1 MSSEENSDKAFS
13 SNNDKEFKDKES
25 DFPKELFNQ
34 ENTKEENNEFA
45 GLSDKEILKKL
56 NLPDPET
63 MKTGDN
69 FKEFL
74 KKNVPEHLKKKA
86 LRKLWLTN
94 PIFANLDGMN
104 EYDEDFT
111 LATSALEEFA
121 TNYVVG
127 KGFKGQFK
135 KDADISESDILEQ
148 DDTLKSSSVRLNEK
162 NKELTSSQKSNVN
175 KNEINED
182 HNFENSSEHSNN
194 SQIENDEDNDK
205 DVLAKNENNDNLDNN
220 LASDDNS
227 EKNVNL
233 RIKPKKMIFKVRS
246 V

>member
-1 MSSEENSDKAFS
+1 MSSEE
-13 SNNDKEFKDKES
+13 NNDKEFKGKEIVI
-25 DFPKELFNQ
+25 PKEKLNQ
-34 ENTKEENNEFA
+34 VNTKEENNEFA

-56 NLPDPET
+56 NLPNPET

-74 KKNVPEHLKKKA
+74 KKNVPEHLKKRA

-135 KDADISESDILEQ
+135 KDTDISESDFLEQ

-175 KNEINED
+175 KDEINED
-182 HNFENSSEHSNN
+182 HNFENSSEQIKD

-205 DVLAKNENNDNLDNN
+205 DKDVLAQNENNDNLDNN
-220 LASDDNS
+220 LASDDLS
-227 EKNVNL
+227 EENVNL
-233 RIKPKKMIFKVRS
+233 RIKPKKMIFKV
-246 V
+246 

>member
-1 MSSEENSDKAFS
+1 
-13 SNNDKEFKDKES
+13 
-25 DFPKELFNQ
+25 
-34 ENTKEENNEFA
+34 
-45 GLSDKEILKKL
+45 
-56 NLPDPET
+56 

-74 KKNVPEHLKKKA
+74 NKNVPEHLKKRA

-135 KDADISESDILEQ
+135 KDTDISESDILEQ

-175 KNEINED
+175 KSEINEN

-194 SQIENDEDNDK
+194 SQIENDK

-233 RIKPKKMIFKVRS
+233 RIKPKKMIFKV
-246 V
+246 

>member
-1 MSSEENSDKAFS
+1 MSSEE
-13 SNNDKEFKDKES
+13 NNDKEFKGNEIVI
-25 DFPKELFNQ
+25 PKEKLNQ
-34 ENTKEENNEFA
+34 VNTKEENNEFA

-56 NLPDPET
+56 NLPNPET

-74 KKNVPEHLKKKA
+74 KKNVPEHLKKRA

-135 KDADISESDILEQ
+135 KDTDISESDFLEK

-175 KNEINED
+175 KDEINED
-182 HNFENSSEHSNN
+182 HNFENSSEQIKD

-205 DVLAKNENNDNLDNN
+205 DKDVLAQNENNDNLDNN
-220 LASDDNS
+220 LASDDLS
-227 EKNVNL
+227 EENVNL
-233 RIKPKKMIFKVRS
+233 RIKPKKMIFKV
-246 V
+246 

>member
-1 MSSEENSDKAFS
+1 
-13 SNNDKEFKDKES
+13 
-25 DFPKELFNQ
+25 
-34 ENTKEENNEFA
+34 
-45 GLSDKEILKKL
+45 
-56 NLPDPET
+56 

-74 KKNVPEHLKKKA
+74 KKNVPEHLKKRA

-135 KDADISESDILEQ
+135 KDSDISESDILEQ

-175 KNEINED
+175 KDEINED
-182 HNFENSSEHSNN
+182 HNFENSSEHLKNP
-194 SQIENDEDNDK
+194 QIENDEYDDK

-220 LASDDNS
+220 LASDDPS
-227 EKNVNL
+227 EENVNL
-233 RIKPKKMIFKVRS
+233 RIKPKKMIFKV
-246 V
+246 

>member
-1 MSSEENSDKAFS
+1 MSSEE
-13 SNNDKEFKDKES
+13 NNDKEFKDKET
-25 DFPKELFNQ
+25 DIPKEILNQ

-56 NLPDPET
+56 NLPNPET

-74 KKNVPEHLKKKA
+74 KKNVPEHLKKRA

-135 KDADISESDILEQ
+135 KDTDIAESDFLEQ

-175 KNEINED
+175 KDEINED
-182 HNFENSSEHSNN
+182 HNFENSSEHLKNP
-194 SQIENDEDNDK
+194 QIENDEDNNK

-220 LASDDNS
+220 RASDDPS
-227 EKNVNL
+227 EENVNL
-233 RIKPKKMIFKVRS
+233 RIKPKKMIFKV
-246 V
+246 

>member
-1 MSSEENSDKAFS
+1 M
-13 SNNDKEFKDKES
+13 EFKDKES
-25 DFPKELFNQ
+25 DVPKELFNQ

-56 NLPDPET
+56 NLPEPET

-74 KKNVPEHLKKKA
+74 KKNVPEHLKKRA

-135 KDADISESDILEQ
+135 KATDISESDILEQ

-162 NKELTSSQKSNVN
+162 NKELTSSQKTNVI
-175 KNEINED
+175 KDEINEDHNNED
-182 HNFENSSEHSNN
+182 HNFENSSEHLNN
-194 SQIENDEDNDK
+194 SQIENDEDSDK
-205 DVLAKNENNDNLDNN
+205 DVLAKNENNDN
-220 LASDDNS
+220 S
-227 EKNVNL
+227 EENVNL
-233 RIKPKKMIFKVRS
+233 RIKPKKMIFKV
-246 V
+246 

>member
-1 MSSEENSDKAFS
+1 MSSEE
-13 SNNDKEFKDKES
+13 NNDKEFKGKEIVI
-25 DFPKELFNQ
+25 PKEKLNQ
-34 ENTKEENNEFA
+34 VNTKEENNEFA

-56 NLPDPET
+56 NLPNPET

-74 KKNVPEHLKKKA
+74 KKNVPEHLKKRA

-135 KDADISESDILEQ
+135 KDTDISESDFLEK

-175 KNEINED
+175 KDEINED
-182 HNFENSSEHSNN
+182 HNFENSSEQIKD

-205 DVLAKNENNDNLDNN
+205 DKDVLAQNENNDNLDNN
-220 LASDDNS
+220 LASDDLS
-227 EKNVNL
+227 EENVNL
-233 RIKPKKMIFKVRS
+233 RIKPKKMIFKV
-246 V
+246 

>member
-1 MSSEENSDKAFS
+1 MSSEE
-13 SNNDKEFKDKES
+13 NNDKEFKGNELVI
-25 DFPKELFNQ
+25 PKEKLNQ
-34 ENTKEENNEFA
+34 VNTKEENNEFA

-56 NLPDPET
+56 NLPNPET

-74 KKNVPEHLKKKA
+74 KKNVPEHLKKRA

-135 KDADISESDILEQ
+135 KDTDISESDFLEK

-175 KNEINED
+175 KDEINED
-182 HNFENSSEHSNN
+182 HNFENSSEQIKDL
-194 SQIENDEDNDK
+194 QIENDEDNDK
-205 DVLAKNENNDNLDNN
+205 DKDVLAQNENNDNLDNN
-220 LASDDNS
+220 LASDDLS
-227 EKNVNL
+227 EENVNL
-233 RIKPKKMIFKVRS
+233 RIKPKKMIFKV
-246 V
+246 

>member
-1 MSSEENSDKAFS
+1 
-13 SNNDKEFKDKES
+13 
-25 DFPKELFNQ
+25 
-34 ENTKEENNEFA
+34 
-45 GLSDKEILKKL
+45 
-56 NLPDPET
+56 

-74 KKNVPEHLKKKA
+74 KKNVPEHLKKRA

-94 PIFANLDGMN
+94 PIFADLDGMN

-135 KDADISESDILEQ
+135 KDTDISESDFLEQ

-162 NKELTSSQKSNVN
+162 NKEPPVV
-175 KNEINED
+175 KN
-182 HNFENSSEHSNN
+182 
-194 SQIENDEDNDK
+194 QM
-205 DVLAKNENNDNLDNN
+205 L
-220 LASDDNS
+220 
-227 EKNVNL
+227 
-233 RIKPKKMIFKVRS
+233 IKMK
-246 V
+246 

>member
-1 MSSEENSDKAFS
+1 
-13 SNNDKEFKDKES
+13 
-25 DFPKELFNQ
+25 
-34 ENTKEENNEFA
+34 
-45 GLSDKEILKKL
+45 
-56 NLPDPET
+56 

-74 KKNVPEHLKKKA
+74 KKNVPEHLKKRA

-127 KGFKGQFK
+127 KGFKGQFR
-135 KDADISESDILEQ
+135 KDTDISESDILEQ

-162 NKELTSSQKSNVN
+162 NNELISSQKTNVN
-175 KNEINED
+175 KDEINED
-182 HNFENSSEHSNN
+182 HNFENSSEHLNN

-205 DVLAKNENNDNLDNN
+205 DVSAKNENNDNLDNN
-220 LASDDNS
+220 LASDDPFK
-227 EKNVNL
+227 EDVNL
-233 RIKPKKMIFKVRS
+233 RIKPKKMIFKV
-246 V
+246 

>member
-1 MSSEENSDKAFS
+1 MSSEE
-13 SNNDKEFKDKES
+13 NNDKEFKDKET
-25 DFPKELFNQ
+25 DIPKEILNQ

-74 KKNVPEHLKKKA
+74 KKNVPEHLKKRA

-111 LATSALEEFA
+111 LATS
-121 TNYVVG
+121 
-127 KGFKGQFK
+127 
-135 KDADISESDILEQ
+135 ILFPG
-148 DDTLKSSSVRLNEK
+148 T
-162 NKELTSSQKSNVN
+162 
-175 KNEINED
+175 
-182 HNFENSSEHSNN
+182 
-194 SQIENDEDNDK
+194 
-205 DVLAKNENNDNLDNN
+205 
-220 LASDDNS
+220 
-227 EKNVNL
+227 
-233 RIKPKKMIFKVRS
+233 
-246 V
+246 

>member
-1 MSSEENSDKAFS
+1 MEKTKKYEWLTEAEQTAHDYRKDCIDTVVTDIKWELMSDDYQFEEWHIGDHINAYV
-13 SNNDKEFKDKES
+13 
-25 DFPKELFNQ
+25 
-34 ENTKEENNEFA
+34 ENA
-45 GLSDKEILKKL
+45 CIYSWDCKEILKKL

-74 KKNVPEHLKKKA
+74 KKNVPEHVKKRA

-135 KDADISESDILEQ
+135 KDTDIAESDFLEQ
-148 DDTLKSSSVRLNEK
+148 DDTLKSSSVRLNE
-162 NKELTSSQKSNVN
+162 
-175 KNEINED
+175 
-182 HNFENSSEHSNN
+182 
-194 SQIENDEDNDK
+194 
-205 DVLAKNENNDNLDNN
+205 
-220 LASDDNS
+220 
-227 EKNVNL
+227 
-233 RIKPKKMIFKVRS
+233 
-246 V
+246 

>member
-1 MSSEENSDKAFS
+1 MSSEE
-13 SNNDKEFKDKES
+13 NNDKEFKGKEIVI
-25 DFPKELFNQ
+25 PKEKLNQ
-34 ENTKEENNEFA
+34 VNTKEENNEFA

-74 KKNVPEHLKKKA
+74 KKNVPEHLKKRA

-135 KDADISESDILEQ
+135 KDTDISESDFLEK

-175 KNEINED
+175 KDEINED
-182 HNFENSSEHSNN
+182 HNFENSSEQIKD

-205 DVLAKNENNDNLDNN
+205 DKDVLAQNENNDNLDNN
-220 LASDDNS
+220 LASDDLS
-227 EKNVNL
+227 EENVNL
-233 RIKPKKMIFKVRS
+233 RIKPKKMIFKV
-246 V
+246 

>member
-1 MSSEENSDKAFS
+1 
-13 SNNDKEFKDKES
+13 
-25 DFPKELFNQ
+25 
-34 ENTKEENNEFA
+34 
-45 GLSDKEILKKL
+45 
-56 NLPDPET
+56 

-74 KKNVPEHLKKKA
+74 KKNVPEHLKKRA

-135 KDADISESDILEQ
+135 KDTDISESDLLEQ

-162 NKELTSSQKSNVN
+162 NKDLAGSQKSNIN
-175 KNEINED
+175 KDEINDD
-182 HNFENSSEHSNN
+182 HNFENSSEHLKNP
-194 SQIENDEDNDK
+194 QIENDEDNDK
-205 DVLAKNENNDNLDNN
+205 DVSAKNENNDNLDNN
-220 LASDDNS
+220 LASDDPS
-227 EKNVNL
+227 EENVNL
-233 RIKPKKMIFKVRS
+233 RIKPKKMIFKV
-246 V
+246 

>member
-1 MSSEENSDKAFS
+1 
-13 SNNDKEFKDKES
+13 
-25 DFPKELFNQ
+25 
-34 ENTKEENNEFA
+34 
-45 GLSDKEILKKL
+45 
-56 NLPDPET
+56 

-74 KKNVPEHLKKKA
+74 KKNVPEHLKKRA

-135 KDADISESDILEQ
+135 KDSDISESDILEQ

-162 NKELTSSQKSNVN
+162 NKELTSSQKTNVN
-175 KNEINED
+175 KDEINED
-182 HNFENSSEHSNN
+182 HNFENSSEHLNN

-205 DVLAKNENNDNLDNN
+205 DVSAKNENNDNLDNN
-220 LASDDNS
+220 LASDDPS
-227 EKNVNL
+227 EVNVNL
-233 RIKPKKMIFKVRS
+233 RIKPKKMIFKV
-246 V
+246 

>member
-1 MSSEENSDKAFS
+1 MSSEE
-13 SNNDKEFKDKES
+13 NNDKEFKGKEIVI
-25 DFPKELFNQ
+25 PKEKLNQ
-34 ENTKEENNEFA
+34 VNTKEENNEFA

-56 NLPDPET
+56 NLPEPET

-74 KKNVPEHLKKKA
+74 KKNVPEHLKKRA

-135 KDADISESDILEQ
+135 KDTDISESDFLEK

-162 NKELTSSQKSNVN
+162 NKEVN
-175 KNEINED
+175 KKTR
-182 HNFENSSEHSNN
+182 S
-194 SQIENDEDNDK
+194 
-205 DVLAKNENNDNLDNN
+205 
-220 LASDDNS
+220 
-227 EKNVNL
+227 
-233 RIKPKKMIFKVRS
+233 RIKRVYAPISLGSKLNTR
-246 V
+246 

>member
-1 MSSEENSDKAFS
+1 M
-13 SNNDKEFKDKES
+13 
-25 DFPKELFNQ
+25 
-34 ENTKEENNEFA
+34 
-45 GLSDKEILKKL
+45 
-56 NLPDPET
+56 
-63 MKTGDN
+63 
-69 FKEFL
+69 
-74 KKNVPEHLKKKA
+74 KKNVPEHLKKRA
-86 LRKLWLTN
+86 LRKLWLSN

-135 KDADISESDILEQ
+135 KDTDISESDFLEK

-175 KNEINED
+175 KDEINED
-182 HNFENSSEHSNN
+182 HNFENSSEQIKD

-205 DVLAKNENNDNLDNN
+205 DKDVLAQNENNDNLDNN
-220 LASDDNS
+220 LVSDDLS
-227 EKNVNL
+227 EENVNL
-233 RIKPKKMIFKVRS
+233 RIKPKKMIFKV
-246 V
+246 

>member
-1 MSSEENSDKAFS
+1 MSSEENNYKD
-13 SNNDKEFKDKES
+13 FKDKET
-25 DFPKELFNQ
+25 DIPKEILNQ

-56 NLPDPET
+56 NLPNPET

-74 KKNVPEHLKKKA
+74 KKNVPEHLKKRA

-135 KDADISESDILEQ
+135 KDTDISESDFLEK

-175 KNEINED
+175 KDEINED
-182 HNFENSSEHSNN
+182 HNFENSSEQIKD

-205 DVLAKNENNDNLDNN
+205 DKDVLAQNENNDNLDNN
-220 LASDDNS
+220 LASDDLS
-227 EKNVNL
+227 EENVNL
-233 RIKPKKMIFKVRS
+233 RIKPKKMIFKV
-246 V
+246 

>member
-1 MSSEENSDKAFS
+1 MSSEE
-13 SNNDKEFKDKES
+13 NNDKEFKGKGIDI
-25 DFPKELFNQ
+25 PKEKFNQ
-34 ENTKEENNEFA
+34 VNTKEENNEFA

-56 NLPDPET
+56 NLPEPET

-74 KKNVPEHLKKKA
+74 KKNVPEHLKKRA
-86 LRKLWLTN
+86 LRKLWLSN

-135 KDADISESDILEQ
+135 KDTDISESDFLEK

-175 KNEINED
+175 KDEINED
-182 HNFENSSEHSNN
+182 HNFENSSEQIKD

-205 DVLAKNENNDNLDNN
+205 DKDVLAQNENNDNLDNN
-220 LASDDNS
+220 LASDDLS
-227 EKNVNL
+227 EENVNL
-233 RIKPKKMIFKVRS
+233 RIKPKKMIFKV
-246 V
+246 